1 MAQIS
6 VRVDDAVKH
15 EAEQTF
21 DEIGLSMNTA
31 ITIFLKACARE
42 KRIPFELTADPF
54 YSSANQRYLEG
65 IMRDVRSG
73 KRMKRI
79 CVCSTGTSRTACGRG
94 RATTIRVSSIG

>member
-42 KRIPFELTADPF
+42 KRIPFEVSMDPF
-54 YSSANQRYLEG
+54 YSASNMAALNDSIEEMRQGKTVTRTLEELEA
-65 IMRDVRSG
+65 MEHE
-73 KRMKRI
+73 
-79 CVCSTGTSRTACGRG
+79 
-94 RATTIRVSSIG
+94 

>member
-6 VRVDDAVKH
+6 VRVDDTVKH

-42 KRIPFELTADPF
+42 KRIPFELPADPF

-73 KRMKRI
+73 KAHFAPHDLI
-79 CVCSTGTSRTACGRG
+79 EEA
-94 RATTIRVSSIG
+94 